1 MSGLEKDSSE
11 KHPAFGLASFSR
23 QSIGGVKNHRL
34 FGSSIDSFHT
44 IKFTVSEAEVYHR
57 LGADHFHDHRE
68 VIELEMTEAQFAQLL
83 TTMNSGPGV
92 PVTIRHINGKRTPKL
107 PDIPVEAAKIRDKFR
122 DDMEKWTTQLRTTT
136 VEIEALLNKK
146 GALNQVEK
154 ARVLEL
160 TSKLVSEMQGHTTFL
175 VDQFNESVD
184 GVLVQ
189 AKAEIEGFIN
199 AAIQRTGLKALQGQA
214 GKLLG
219 MDAPKKDGE

>member
-1 MSGLEKDSSE
+1 MSGLEKDSSD

-44 IKFTVSEAEVYHR
+44 IRFTVSEAEVYHR

-68 VIELEMTEAQFAQLL
+68 IIEIEMTENQFAQLM

-92 PVTIRHINGKRTPKL
+92 PVTIRHLNGKKTPPL
-107 PDIPVEAAKIRDKFR
+107 PDIPVEATKIRDKFR

-146 GALNQVEK
+146 GALTQVEK
-154 ARVLEL
+154 ARVIQL
-160 TSKLVSEMQGHTTFL
+160 TSNLVSEMQGHTTFL

-199 AAIQRTGLKALQGQA
+199 AAVQRTGLEQLRGKGQA
-214 GKLLG
+214 MLG
-219 MDAPKKDGE
+219 MDEKKKDGK

>member
-1 MSGLEKDSSE
+1 MSRLEEDSSE

-44 IKFTVSEAEVYHR
+44 IRFTVSQAEIYHR
-57 LGADHFHDHRE
+57 LGADHFHDHNE
-68 VIELEMTEAQFAQLL
+68 IIELEMTEAQFAQLL

-92 PVTIRHINGKRTPKL
+92 PVTIRYANGKKTPPL
-107 PDIPVEAAKIRDKFR
+107 PDIPVEATKIRDKFR
-122 DDMEKWTTQLRTTT
+122 DEVAAWSKQLRTTT
-136 VEIEALLNKK
+136 AEIEAILSKK
-146 GALNQVEK
+146 GALTQVEK
-154 ARVLEL
+154 ARVAEL
-160 TSKLVSEMQGHTTFL
+160 TSTLVDKMQGNMTFL

-199 AAIQRTGLKALQGQA
+199 AAVTRTGLEQLRGKGQA
-214 GKLLG
+214 MLG
-219 MDAPKKDGE
+219 MDKKKDGE

>member
-11 KHPAFGLASFSR
+11 QHPAFGLASFSR

-44 IKFTVSEAEVYHR
+44 IRFTVSEAEVYHR
-57 LGADHFHDHRE
+57 LGADHFHDHKE
-68 VIELEMTEAQFAQLL
+68 IIELEMTEAQFAQLL

-92 PVTIRHINGKRTPKL
+92 PVTIRRVNGERTPPL
-107 PDIPVEAAKIRDKFR
+107 PDIPVEATKIRDKFR
-122 DDMEKWTTQLRTTT
+122 DNVEEWSKQLRTTT
-136 VEIEALLNKK
+136 AEIEAILSKK
-146 GALNQVEK
+146 GALTQVEK
-154 ARVLEL
+154 ARVVEL
-160 TSKLVSEMQGHTTFL
+160 TSTLVGKMEGNMTFL

-199 AAIQRTGLKALQGQA
+199 AAVTRTGLEQLRGKGQA
-214 GKLLG
+214 MLG
-219 MDAPKKDGE
+219 MDEKPKDGK

>member
-92 PVTIRHINGKRTPKL
+92 PVTIRYVNGKKTPPL

-122 DDMEKWTTQLRTTT
+122 DDMEKWTNQLRTTT

-199 AAIQRTGLKALQGQA
+199 AAIQRTGLQALKGQA
-214 GKLLG
+214 AKLLG
-219 MDAPKKDGE
+219 MEGKKDGE